1 MKKPD
6 LLNFLKRKYIHTYI
20 IVVLLKRKILSD
32 AQSGKNYL
40 ENEPDGYFKIFVR
53 KSVSNLYS
61 ECFSNCM
68 PIFNNNNQS
77 GGKF

>member
-1 MKKPD
+1 MCFFKEKSP
-6 LLNFLKRKYIHTYI
+6 I
-20 IVVLLKRKILSD
+20 ILSD
-32 AQSGKNYL
+32 AHSVSQSKNYL

-61 ECFSNCM
+61 ECFTNCM
-68 PIFNNNNQS
+68 PIFNNNIQS

>member
-61 ECFSNCM
+61 ESLTNGIQ
-68 PIFNNNNQS
+68 IFNNNVQN
-77 GGKF
+77 GGKY